1 MGLNIYYLDESGEDV
16 EIESHLRITHNLN
29 TIVSELG
36 LLVDLP
42 YYEVI
47 WIPDEMFGLK
57 NGEVPV
63 GLVLKVLPDLIKNLL
78 KFEDHLTEYLPS
90 NGYGTFEDLIR
101 FLCDYLKE
109 CYKHKNAYIFC
120 CRWFEKSAQN
130 EWSKDQKVKYER
142 IKHRSNWY
150 VRWTIL

>member
-1 MGLNIYYLDESGEDV
+1 MGLNIYFLDEVGEDI
-16 EIESHLRITHNLN
+16 EIESHLQITHNLN
-29 TIVSELG
+29 NIVSELG
-36 LLVDLP
+36 LILGLP

-47 WIPDEMFGLK
+47 WKPYGLFDLE

-63 GLVLKVLPDLIKNLL
+63 SLVLGVLPHLIKNLL

-109 CYKHKNAYIFC
+109 CYTNQEAYIYC
-120 CRWFEKSAQN
+120 CR
-130 EWSKDQKVKYER
+130 
-142 IKHRSNWY
+142 
-150 VRWTIL
+150 